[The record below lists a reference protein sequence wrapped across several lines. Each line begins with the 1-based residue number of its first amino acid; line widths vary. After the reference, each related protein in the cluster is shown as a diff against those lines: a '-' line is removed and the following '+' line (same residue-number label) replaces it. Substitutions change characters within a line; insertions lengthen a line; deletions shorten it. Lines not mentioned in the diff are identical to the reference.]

1 MKRVLIA
8 ATAINTAFAAF
19 LASWVTD
26 DDIKGLPSDPV
37 RRFMRLWY
45 FSVSSFTG
53 VGCGDD
59 AVRVV
64 SDRVRFVISV
74 YLLTI
79 FSAVIHRLSFN
90 KA

>member
-1 MKRVLIA
+1 MKRVLFV

-19 LASWVTD
+19 LTSWVTD
-26 DDIKGLPSDPV
+26 DDIEGLPSDPA

-45 FSVSSFTG
+45 FSVASFTG
-53 VGCGDD
+53 TGCGDD
-59 AVRVV
+59 TVRVV

-74 YLLTI
+74 YILTI
-79 FSAVIHRLSFN
+79 FSVVIHRLSFN